1 MEVLGMVLRLFLM
14 VFMLMLFCVVGP
26 VLGDPQTQKHEKK
39 ALEIDFLLAKK
50 EITWGDIV
58 RLAELTSP
66 ILSAAKN
73 DVGVQAAW
81 VEQAAAYPNP
91 TIGLDIGEM
100 SISDPDDRKE
110 KLSLVQSLIVG
121 GRRGARMEAAQA
133 NHEIAINQALDIRRD
148 VTLSLRTMWLEEFH
162 YRKLD
167 AALLDLLALANSTL
181 DIARTRFEAK
191 AAPES
196 QVTRALL
203 DVYRLEVQRQEYSLA
218 RLESQAELMAL
229 LGGVDIPMER
239 FSDLGDSFPEVM
251 ADLLQM
257 QTITDH
263 PAQLA
268 ALLGVDSAKANLHR
282 VKAERIPD
290 LDIFVAYG
298 RNHGADDNFLET
310 GISLPFPLFDRSHGL
325 IAAHKAEVALAWD
338 QAQLVDNKLQN
349 QLAVA
354 RHRYLNA
361 RDQLEV
367 VAGRILPAAE
377 RGLEQAQQGYR
388 VGRVQFL
395 ELMDAQSTLGTVRLR
410 SIELNREMA
419 RAEAQLM
426 SLAGAGIC
434 N

>member
-1 MEVLGMVLRLFLM
+1 MLLRLILTFS
-14 VFMLMLFCVVGP
+14 MLMLFCVVRP
-26 VLGDPQTQKHEKK
+26 VLADSQTQSYENR
-39 ALEIDFLLAKK
+39 ALEVDSLLAKK
-50 EITWGDIV
+50 EITWGDLV

-66 ILSAAKN
+66 TLSAAKN
-73 DVGVQAAW
+73 DVGARAAW
-81 VEQAAAYPNP
+81 AEQAAAYPNP
-91 TIGLDIGEM
+91 TLGLEIDEM
-100 SISDPDDRKE
+100 STSDPDDRKE
-110 KLSLVQSLIVG
+110 KVSLVQPLIVG
-121 GRRGARMEAAQA
+121 GRRGARVEAARA
-133 NHEIAINQALDIRRD
+133 NHELAIHQALSTHRN
-148 VTLSLRTMWLEEFH
+148 VMFSLRTMWLEEFH

-181 DIARTRFEAK
+181 DMARTRFEAR

-203 DVYRLEVQRQEYSLA
+203 DVYHLEVQRQEHSLE
-218 RLESQAELMAL
+218 RRESKAQLMAL
-229 LGGVDIPMER
+229 LGGADVPMER
-239 FSDLGDSFPEVM
+239 FSDSDESYPEVM

-257 QTITDH
+257 QTVADH
-263 PAQLA
+263 PAQTA
-268 ALLGVDSAKANLHR
+268 AHLGVDSARATLQR

-298 RNHGADDNFLET
+298 RNRGADDNYLEA
-310 GISLPFPLFDRSHGL
+310 GISLPLPLFDRSQGL
-325 IAAHKAEVALAWD
+325 IAAHQAEVALARD

-349 QLAVA
+349 QMAVA
-354 RHRYLNA
+354 RYRYLNA

-367 VAGRILPAAE
+367 VAGKILPAAE
-377 RGLEQAQQGYR
+377 RGLEQAQEGYR

-410 SIELNREMA
+410 SIELHREMA

-434 N
+434 NQ